1 MKIMFKGLRTKIESE
16 QKGQSKQSVSFNSNN
31 NNPSKKDSIDN
42 VKTSVSSLEPITS
55 PDINKKEGVA
65 ATINEN
71 TSSYNYEKYEDINS
85 KIKST
90 EFTVKSENET
100 YQTVEELHKEVLNL
114 NHQLKIV
121 IKERNESNE
130 QNVQLHHIIDQLRID
145 LESEKLKNS
154 SLNNS
159 LIEVQSTLKEK
170 LEVIENLE
178 RENKPLSSNNSINL
192 FDPVNKLSKTD
203 SKAPISVE
211 ILTLK
216 LNEAQNQLSEKS
228 RQLKIRQQN
237 LLDIKKSLQKE
248 ISDHI
253 KTQDELWKL
262 QNQMKQIVQEQN
274 DRSEGANTQNG
285 SNDVESNLLVCDQ
298 DEARHTMSHD
308 GAVDELKLS
317 TVTPNPQSDLISTHS
332 RSTAS
337 VDEYES
343 NDLQSNCNNNEV
355 NLEYLRNV
363 LYSYMTTTDSET
375 AQHLV
380 KALSVIMNF
389 TPEQAAVI
397 KSAMNTRSLSW
408 LRLK

>member
-1 MKIMFKGLRTKIESE
+1 MFKGLRTKIESE
-16 QKGQSKQSVSFNSNN
+16 QKGQSKQGVSFNSNN

-154 SLNNS
+154 SLNNN

-170 LEVIENLE
+170 LEVIENLG

-285 SNDVESNLLVCDQ
+285 SNDVESNLMVCDQ
-298 DEARHTMSHD
+298 DEARHSISHD